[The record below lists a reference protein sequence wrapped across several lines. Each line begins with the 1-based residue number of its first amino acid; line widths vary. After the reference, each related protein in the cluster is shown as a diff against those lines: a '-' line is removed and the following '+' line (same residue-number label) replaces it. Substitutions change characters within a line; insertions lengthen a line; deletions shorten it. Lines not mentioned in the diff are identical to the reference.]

1 MERSGSRLP
10 LPFLVY
16 MVSFGFERHITK
28 IKTNLD
34 SFVNALL
41 SQFLAVLGTK
51 LVGTFG
57 AF

>member
-41 SQFLAVLGTK
+41 SQLLAILSTK
-51 LVGTFG
+51 LVG
-57 AF
+57 AFRAF